1 MVVVAAID
9 RSRRAPEV
17 IEEAE
22 QLANAFGVPLH
33 VVHVLSRSD
42 FVELERSAYEETGK
56 AADMEEIREA
66 ARSYAEDAASGVASS
81 YEAVG
86 LVGEVADRVI
96 EYAKDRDAR
105 YIVVGPRKRSPTG
118 KALFGSKAQS
128 LILNSP
134 IPIVTR
140 STDTE

>member
-1 MVVVAAID
+1 MVIVAAVD
-9 RSRRAPEV
+9 RSDRAPKV
-17 IEEAE
+17 VEEAE
-22 QLANAFGVPLH
+22 RLAGAFGVPLH

-42 FVELERSAYEETGK
+42 FVELERSAYEETG
-56 AADMEEIREA
+56 AVADMEVIRDT
-66 ARSYAEDAASGVASS
+66 ARSYADDAASDVASS

-86 LVGEVADRVI
+86 LVGDVADRVI
-96 EYAKDRDAR
+96 EYAKDRNAL

-128 LILNSP
+128 LILHSP

-140 STDTE
+140 NTETE